1 MRFILC
7 LAFRG
12 RHILRFVI
20 IRKYRRAAGR
30 FRLFWSVRFNRV
42 RLDGL
47 LRAVGV
53 CTLAGVTLL
62 RRQRGDIHISLA
74 IVDVHIGIV
83 AVRLTAGYRS
93 GGRHRISTEA
103 SGDPDDGHTAEQAA
117 DGDEDDPFRLVV
129 H

>member
-1 MRFILC
+1 M
-7 LAFRG
+7 
-12 RHILRFVI
+12 V
-20 IRKYRRAAGR
+20 IRKCRRAAGR
-30 FRLFWSVRFNRV
+30 FRLFRSVRFNRV

-53 CTLAGVTLL
+53 CTLAGVALL

-83 AVRLTAGYRS
+83 AVRLTAG
-93 GGRHRISTEA
+93 GRHRISTEA
-103 SGDPDDGHTAEQAA
+103 SGDPDGGHTAEQAA
-117 DGDEDDPFRLVV
+117 GGDEDDPFRLVV